1 MRELFPGQEENE
13 RIYLVIREHWFTLFI
28 NMIIWFAFVIVLTAI
43 NYFLPLY
50 ISATT
55 IAPYQNFI
63 TLFKDIFIMF
73 MCLGIFMTWSLYFLN
88 IKIITDQRIVEISYT
103 SIFSHT
109 ISELSITKIEDVT
122 SEVTG
127 IFGNMFSFGNVY
139 VQTAGKEERFAFNN
153 VPSPDKLE
161 RLILNLYDQK
171 IKEVPNGVARQI
183 EP

>member
-13 RIYLVIREHWFTLFI
+13 RIYLVIREHWFTLLI
-28 NMIIWFAFVIVLTAI
+28 NMIIWFAFAIVLTAI

-50 ISATT
+50 ISAAAL
-55 IAPYQNFI
+55 APFQNFL

-122 SEVTG
+122 SEVAG
-127 IFGNMFSFGNVY
+127 VFGNIFSFGNVY
-139 VQTAGKEERFAFNN
+139 VQTAGKEERFTFDN

-161 RLILNLYDQK
+161 RLILNLYDQR
-171 IKEVPNGVARQI
+171 IKDVPNGIVREI